1 MNSREGDAPLEPQAG
16 ALLERTAERPGVWR
30 ARSRW
35 AVHVALLL
43 SGAAALGTLD
53 LLHVRI
59 AYHADVGL
67 VFVALVVVH
76 LVQRRRTLARLATQL
91 VGARTFVERRIR
103 LAVSDLVLFILTV
116 NMLVSGV
123 VDWGRGAPTQL
134 PLPKPFYRWHLDSG
148 LVLVI
153 YLVVHVW
160 RRRKRLWRST
170 IR

>member
-1 MNSREGDAPLEPQAG
+1 MPMTSRERGAPLEPQAG
-16 ALLERTAERPGVWR
+16 TLLERTAERPGVWR
-30 ARSRW
+30 DRSRW

-91 VGARTFVERRIR
+91 VGARTFVERRI
-103 LAVSDLVLFILTV
+103 AVSDLVLFILTV

-134 PLPKPFYRWHLDSG
+134 PLPEPFYRWHLDSG

>member
-1 MNSREGDAPLEPQAG
+1 MVDASLEPQAG
-16 ALLERTAERPGVWR
+16 ALLERPAERPSAWR
-30 ARSRW
+30 TRSRW
-35 AVHVALLL
+35 AVHLGLLC
-43 SGAAALGTLD
+43 SAAAALGTLD

-59 AYHADVGL
+59 AYHTDVGL
-67 VFVALVVVH
+67 VFVGLVVVH
-76 LVQRRRTLARLATQL
+76 LAQRRRTLARMATQI
-91 VGARTFVERRIR
+91 VRARAIVERRVR
-103 LAVSDLVLFILTV
+103 LAVSDLVLLLLTV

>member
-1 MNSREGDAPLEPQAG
+1 VS
-16 ALLERTAERPGVWR
+16 
-30 ARSRW
+30 
-35 AVHVALLL
+35 
-43 SGAAALGTLD
+43 
-53 LLHVRI
+53 
-59 AYHADVGL
+59 
-67 VFVALVVVH
+67 
-76 LVQRRRTLARLATQL
+76 AT
-91 VGARTFVERRIR
+91 TFVERRIR
-103 LAVSDLVLFILTV
+103 LAFSDLVLVVLTV